1 MSSWALTRLLTA
13 VAPSQV
19 TVEPSG
25 VTLEVMAVP
34 DSRREGIASA
44 VGFLAAAAAA
54 AAASAAAVPA
64 AFWPPVEEFT
74 DLDDGAAGLRLL
86 RPSRG
91 GGGGLRP
98 WRRVWCLSWQ
108 TVHLAG
114 VGHDLAT
121 WADEKQWKHK
131 CFSRIFA
138 TLSSGA
144 SWANDAHFSM
154 VWMLPQKLQWSVD
167 WVLEGELA
175 SLSAYVVV

>member
-1 MSSWALTRLLTA
+1 MTRIGTMGRMMSSWALTRLLTA

-25 VTLEVMAVP
+25 VTLAVMAVP

-44 VGFLAAAAAA
+44 VGFLAAAAA

-98 WRRVWCLSWQ
+98 WRRV
-108 TVHLAG
+108 
-114 VGHDLAT
+114 
-121 WADEKQWKHK
+121 
-131 CFSRIFA
+131 
-138 TLSSGA
+138 
-144 SWANDAHFSM
+144 
-154 VWMLPQKLQWSVD
+154 
-167 WVLEGELA
+167 
-175 SLSAYVVV
+175 

>member
-25 VTLEVMAVP
+25 VTLAVMAVP

-44 VGFLAAAAAA
+44 VGFLAVAAAA

-98 WRRVWCLSWQ
+98 WRRVWCLS
-108 TVHLAG
+108 
-114 VGHDLAT
+114 
-121 WADEKQWKHK
+121 
-131 CFSRIFA
+131 
-138 TLSSGA
+138 
-144 SWANDAHFSM
+144 
-154 VWMLPQKLQWSVD
+154 
-167 WVLEGELA
+167 
-175 SLSAYVVV
+175 

>member
-25 VTLEVMAVP
+25 VTLVVMAVP

-74 DLDDGAAGLRLL
+74 DLDDGAAGLGLL

-98 WRRVWCLSWQ
+98 WRRVWCLS
-108 TVHLAG
+108 
-114 VGHDLAT
+114 
-121 WADEKQWKHK
+121 
-131 CFSRIFA
+131 
-138 TLSSGA
+138 
-144 SWANDAHFSM
+144 
-154 VWMLPQKLQWSVD
+154 
-167 WVLEGELA
+167 
-175 SLSAYVVV
+175 

>member
-13 VAPSQV
+13 VAPSHV

-25 VTLEVMAVP
+25 VTLAVMAVP

-74 DLDDGAAGLRLL
+74 DLDEGAAGLRLL

-98 WRRVWCLSWQ
+98 WRRVWCLS
-108 TVHLAG
+108 
-114 VGHDLAT
+114 
-121 WADEKQWKHK
+121 
-131 CFSRIFA
+131 
-138 TLSSGA
+138 
-144 SWANDAHFSM
+144 
-154 VWMLPQKLQWSVD
+154 
-167 WVLEGELA
+167 
-175 SLSAYVVV
+175 